1 MGRDGKCE
9 LAVESV
15 QLDWPALRLRPIIA
29 TGRGEAVQEQSEC
42 SVKPAKFDI
51 FSFPP
56 LN

>member
-15 QLDWPALRLRPIIA
+15 QLDWPVLRLRPIIA
-29 TGRGEAVQEQSEC
+29 TGRGEVVQEQSEC